1 MFATRAEALAT
12 LVRVRLWAGRFS
24 LDAFSWLVLEVRT
37 IAAVAHAILP
47 RVAVMARAIVAA
59 LAVSGQLLI
68 G

>member
-37 IAAVAHAILP
+37 IAAVTYAILAG
-47 RVAVMARAIVAA
+47 VAVMARAIVTA
-59 LAVSGQLLI
+59 LTGFE
-68 G
+68 